1 MIFEVECDETNE
13 TNSQTRRS
21 NGCSFYIYRLFAAR
35 ECVFYLNQ
43 IISSL
48 YNVNPSPGYIL
59 SSYFLFIHVHDLH
72 DSGVGATLYL

>member
-1 MIFEVECDETNE
+1 MK
-13 TNSQTRRS
+13 
-21 NGCSFYIYRLFAAR
+21 LFAAR
-35 ECVFYLNQ
+35 ERVFYLSQ